1 MSLAELGR
9 YPDADVHGE
18 DLEQIAD
25 ALEQPF
31 SVVAVSWCA
40 GLLHV
45 RKGAYHKAVPMLER
59 GFAICRELTLPL
71 VFPRTAS
78 LLALAYA
85 LSGRHHDALFLLEQ
99 FGRDIPSTH
108 YPYPALVMAEFGEVA
123 LRTGRLAEARELASG
138 ALVLARERQERGHQ
152 AWSLWLHGEIA
163 MHCEPMDVK
172 PAEVYYQQAL
182 AIANELEMRPLQAHC
197 HRGLGDV
204 HRHTQESEPAM
215 AELTEALE
223 QFREMDMA
231 FWIPQVE
238 TALSQLKRP

>member
-1 MSLAELGR
+1 
-9 YPDADVHGE
+9 
-18 DLEQIAD
+18 
-25 ALEQPF
+25 
-31 SVVAVSWCA
+31 
-40 GLLHV
+40 
-45 RKGAYHKAVPMLER
+45 
-59 GFAICRELTLPL
+59 
-71 VFPRTAS
+71 
-78 LLALAYA
+78 
-85 LSGRHHDALFLLEQ
+85 
-99 FGRDIPSTH
+99 
-108 YPYPALVMAEFGEVA
+108 
-123 LRTGRLAEARELASG
+123 
-138 ALVLARERQERGHQ
+138 
-152 AWSLWLHGEIA
+152 
-163 MHCEPMDVK
+163 MDVK